1 MRYRKTKTVLSIFC
15 QFPSHRNELAFQ
27 RRQLPMG
34 LDQQDSGPPS
44 PYIIGEGNAD
54 VTPSVSL
61 RRSRRRRFVSPR
73 NGNSWSPSHSRQD
86 DAGCDSSAPTTAL
99 LPSLRL
105 MLDVGSFPFPE
116 MLVAPDDDNE
126 FLREVRRRDMLK
138 DDMIMFYRE
147 LYKLQIRDGDTIS
160 YTPPDA
166 AIGSLSSPI
175 KTRGISCAKRTNG

>member
-1 MRYRKTKTVLSIFC
+1 
-15 QFPSHRNELAFQ
+15 
-27 RRQLPMG
+27 
-34 LDQQDSGPPS
+34 
-44 PYIIGEGNAD
+44 
-54 VTPSVSL
+54 
-61 RRSRRRRFVSPR
+61 
-73 NGNSWSPSHSRQD
+73 
-86 DAGCDSSAPTTAL
+86 
-99 LPSLRL
+99 
-105 MLDVGSFPFPE
+105 